1 MHKSFEMFVIIH
13 YKPFNLLLHYTMV
26 KTKRILK
33 SQCSNRDFLPY
44 YDRSRSLQSIA
55 IAINRSGFKQK
66 NDWSI
71 VSPEDPVMRFWL
83 KIAMWKKCKS
93 QNACM
98 YESFTIIL
106 ITCIYRFSFH
116 ANLKMMKTIKYK
128 KNINI

>member
-71 VSPEDPVMRFWL
+71 VSPEDPVMRF
-83 KIAMWKKCKS
+83 
-93 QNACM
+93 
-98 YESFTIIL
+98 
-106 ITCIYRFSFH
+106 
-116 ANLKMMKTIKYK
+116 
-128 KNINI
+128 